1 MRPHLH
7 GTQGR
12 YHGSAACPPAPTIT
26 EVTHHVVARHQIEIE
41 ISPPRVELAFRDER
55 FVNPINTQY
64 RFEAR
69 VFNSQLGASWQV
81 LDPAG
86 GPGAGA
92 IDSQGLYQAPNKGG
106 LPSPH
111 TDLVVATAV
120 EDPLRKAFAWV
131 TVLGIGPEPAPAPVI
146 EIWPKRATLYYAQGD
161 HNAYFD
167 DSNKMQLFEVRLSHT
182 AGTAVEW
189 LVDGV
194 LQAGT
199 APTFLYKMPNLGGTH
214 LATVRARVQAQ
225 PGVFDDAKVLQ
236 LNYVW
241 PGLL

>member
-1 MRPHLH
+1 MRPHQH
-7 GTQGR
+7 GT
-12 YHGSAACPPAPTIT
+12 HGHHPPPAIT
-26 EVTHHVVARHQIEIE
+26 EVTHHVVARHQVEIE

-55 FVNPINTQY
+55 FVNPINTQV
-64 RFEAR
+64 RFEAK
-69 VFNSQLGASWQV
+69 VYNSRRGASWEV
-81 LDPAG
+81 LSPAG
-86 GPGAGA
+86 GPGAGS
-92 IDSQGLYQAPNKGG
+92 IDPQGLYRAPNKGG
-106 LPSPH
+106 LASPF
-111 TDLVVATAV
+111 TDLVVATAL

-131 TVLGIGPEPAPAPVI
+131 TVIGIGPEPAPTPVI

-161 HNAYFD
+161 HNAYID
-167 DSNKMQLFEVRLSHT
+167 DSNKMQLFEARLSHT
-182 AGTAVEW
+182 AGTAIEW

-225 PGVFDDAKVLQ
+225 PGVSDDAKVLQ

>member
-7 GTQGR
+7 GP
-12 YHGSAACPPAPTIT
+12 HGHHGPPAIT
-26 EVTHHVVARHQIEIE
+26 EVTHHVVARHQVEIE

-55 FVNPINTQY
+55 FVNPINTQT

-69 VFNSQLGASWQV
+69 VYNSRRGASWEV
-81 LDPAG
+81 LSPAG
-86 GPGAGA
+86 GPGAGS
-92 IDSQGLYQAPNKGG
+92 IDAQGLYRAPNKGA
-106 LPSPH
+106 LASPF
-111 TDLVVATAV
+111 TDLVVATAL

-131 TVLGIGPEPAPAPVI
+131 TVIGIGPEPAPAPVI

-161 HNAYFD
+161 HNAYID
-167 DSNKMQLFEVRLSHT
+167 DSNKMQLFEARLSHT
-182 AGTAVEW
+182 TGTAVEW

>member
-1 MRPHLH
+1 MRSHLH
-7 GTQGR
+7 GS
-12 YHGSAACPPAPTIT
+12 HGHHPPPAIT
-26 EVTHHVVARHQIEIE
+26 EVTHHVVARHQVEIE

-64 RFEAR
+64 RFEAT
-69 VFNSQLGASWQV
+69 VYNSRRGAGWEV
-81 LDPAG
+81 LSPAG
-86 GPGAGA
+86 GPGAGS
-92 IDSQGLYQAPNKGG
+92 IDAQGLYQAPNKGA
-106 LPSPH
+106 LASPF
-111 TDLVVATAV
+111 TDLVVATAL

-131 TVLGIGPEPAPAPVI
+131 TVIGIGPEPAPAPAI

-161 HNAYFD
+161 HNAYID
-167 DSNKMQLFEVRLSHT
+167 DSNKMQLFETRLSHT

-225 PGVFDDAKVLQ
+225 PGLFDDAKVLQ